1 MVETILR
8 VDGMMCGM
16 CESHINDVVRK
27 TARVNK
33 VTSSHTKGETVIV
46 SEQPVDVEAL
56 KAAIAEMGYTVTGVQ
71 TRPYEKKGFFS
82 FLKSNSPVFLAGL
95 IMQNRRYLVMRIL
108 VYGAG
113 VQGCQLAH
121 SLAQNKKNVVTLLAR
136 GEWKEVIDQKG
147 LTIRHML
154 QRKTTV
160 DRMQTTDVLA
170 PEDVYDL
177 VFVTVQAGQ
186 LADVLP
192 ILKANR
198 SQYFIFVGNDPYAQ
212 EMLQAMQR
220 PVDKIAFGFQ
230 NNAGRREHDRL
241 VSVHM
246 GMGMTVGGATAP
258 LSGAFRLRL
267 QAAFEGTHYKL
278 TYYSDMDEWL
288 KSHIAFILPCAYA
301 CYAVDGELSRT
312 TVEQRRMIVDAA
324 WECCEMLK
332 AAGVPVNDAEN
343 TDRYR
348 EGTKQRKKTE
358 RMVYWMAQTVVGKWC
373 ISDHAMRAVSEMQ
386 YLDEAFAA
394 LRATTLVEMT
404 AWDELRRSLPRKK

>member
-1 MVETILR
+1 
-8 VDGMMCGM
+8 
-16 CESHINDVVRK
+16 
-27 TARVNK
+27 
-33 VTSSHTKGETVIV
+33 
-46 SEQPVDVEAL
+46 
-56 KAAIAEMGYTVTGVQ
+56 
-71 TRPYEKKGFFS
+71 
-82 FLKSNSPVFLAGL
+82 
-95 IMQNRRYLVMRIL
+95 MRIL

-113 VQGCQLAH
+113 VQGCELAH
-121 SLAQNKKNVVTLLAR
+121 RLLQNKKNVVTMLAR
-136 GEWKEVIDQKG
+136 GEWKERLDQRG
-147 LTIRHML
+147 LVIRHWA
-154 QRKTTV
+154 QCRTTV
-160 DRMQTTDVLA
+160 DRVATIDTLA
-170 PEDVYDL
+170 PDDCYDL
-177 VFVTVQAGQ
+177 VFVTMQAGQ
-186 LADVLP
+186 LPDVLP
-192 ILKANR
+192 ILKQNR
-198 SQYFIFVGNDPYAQ
+198 SEYFVFVGNDPHAV
-212 EMLQAMQR
+212 EVMQAMQR

-324 WECCEMLK
+324 WEGCEMLK